1 MYRFQKFNYNYYSIR
16 KRYGDNTDTLN
27 LLARNKK
34 KFWFFSE
41 INDYKYDVSY
51 VEFIIELKISREY
64 WIKKF
69 IE

>member
-16 KRYGDNTDTLN
+16 KRYDNSTDTLN

-34 KFWFFSE
+34 KFWLFFE
-41 INDYKYDVSY
+41 INDYKYDVPY
-51 VEFIIELKISREY
+51 IEFVMELKNSREY